1 MRAFDIIRCGGF
13 DPDQLARLEAIF
25 ANAWKEL
32 SNRYATVQE
41 ESREDARERLARI
54 VVTLGTNTRNDAW
67 LIAVVIAAFE
77 EELGSYTPEPAK

>member
-1 MRAFDIIRCGGF
+1 
-13 DPDQLARLEAIF
+13 
-25 ANAWKEL
+25 
-32 SNRYATVQE
+32 VQE